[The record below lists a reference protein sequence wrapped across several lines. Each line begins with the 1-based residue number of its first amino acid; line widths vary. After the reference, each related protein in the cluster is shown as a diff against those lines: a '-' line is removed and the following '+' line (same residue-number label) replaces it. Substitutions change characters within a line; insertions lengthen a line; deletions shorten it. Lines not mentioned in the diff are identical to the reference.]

1 MSPRT
6 ITAVSALALAAGLA
20 LVGHATWRIQA
31 LDERS
36 AGLAQAGREAGAS
49 FVETL
54 QGEHATRLFEA
65 LDRRRQVAL
74 ARADARRDRLFGLLL
89 MIAGGIG
96 LAAGSAFRRISA
108 EIEEDRRLTAE
119 AGGPPS
125 AEDPPGRD

>member
-74 ARADARRDRLFGLLL
+74 ARADARRDRMFGILLVV
-89 MIAGGIG
+89 AGGLG
-96 LAAGSAFRRISA
+96 LAAGRAFKRIAA
-108 EIEEDRRLTAE
+108 EIAE
-119 AGGPPS
+119 AQG
-125 AEDPPGRD
+125 